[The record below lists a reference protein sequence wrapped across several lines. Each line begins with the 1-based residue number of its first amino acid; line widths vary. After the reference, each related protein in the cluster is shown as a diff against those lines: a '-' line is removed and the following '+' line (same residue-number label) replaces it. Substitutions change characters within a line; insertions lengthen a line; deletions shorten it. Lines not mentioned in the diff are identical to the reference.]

1 MWRLLSQKPEGAKKE
16 GGSSLSKVS
25 EAICGR
31 CNEPITKLNTRAGD
45 FKPAFGYSILCG
57 RCYVHL
63 KIESRTA
70 LDNGGNDESK

>member
-1 MWRLLSQKPEGAKKE
+1 MWKMLFESASQTESE

-31 CNEPITKLNTRAGD
+31 CNESITKLNTRAGD
-45 FKPAFGYSILCG
+45 FKPAFGFVVLCG